1 MAMDYPNPLH
11 WDEEF
16 ARGSRF
22 GGLVAPQSMAVAL
35 DYGHG
40 AQPACVGRIPGSH
53 LIFGGEEWWFYGCPV
68 RPGDQLFQQRRFHDF
83 KVTET
88 KFAGPTMFSRGDT
101 VHVNQHGALV
111 ARERSTAIRYL
122 RSEAARR
129 GLYESQLG
137 EVRRWTEA
145 ELAGIG
151 QLRHDW
157 IMSNRAGISPRFG
170 EVKAGDTLPRRV
182 IGPHSIAS
190 FTTEYRAFLFSIWG
204 TFGWVAPAGVEE
216 PWINQDPGWVEGFAF
231 DEEGAR
237 IDPRKRDG
245 LYVGPSRGHI
255 DSGKASEV
263 GMARA
268 YGYGATMGAWC
279 TDYLACW
286 AGHDG
291 MVRHTKAS
299 FRGPAFEGDVTYFDA
314 EVTGT
319 EPESAWGVPVVQV
332 RLRLTNQD
340 GGVLADCTAEVEL
353 PL

>member
-1 MAMDYPNPLH
+1 
-11 WDEEF
+11 
-16 ARGSRF
+16 
-22 GGLVAPQSMAVAL
+22 
-35 DYGHG
+35 
-40 AQPACVGRIPGSH
+40 
-53 LIFGGEEWWFYGCPV
+53 
-68 RPGDQLFQQRRFHDF
+68 
-83 KVTET
+83 
-88 KFAGPTMFSRGDT
+88 
-101 VHVNQHGALV
+101 
-111 ARERSTAIRYL
+111 
-122 RSEAARR
+122 
-129 GLYESQLG
+129 
-137 EVRRWTEA
+137 
-145 ELAGIG
+145 
-151 QLRHDW
+151 
-157 IMSNRAGISPRFG
+157 MSNRTGVSPRFG
-170 EVKAGDTLPRRV
+170 QVKPGDTLPRRV

-231 DEEGAR
+231 DEAGAR

-255 DSGKASEV
+255 DDGKASEV

-279 TDYLACW
+279 TDYLAYW

-291 MVRHTKAS
+291 LVRHTKAS

-319 EPESAWGVPVVQV
+319 EPESAWGGPLVQV
-332 RLRLTNQD
+332 QLRLANQD
-340 GGVLADCTAEVEL
+340 GGVLVDCTAEVEL